1 MPLTRTIGT
10 HIICSLDNLA
20 ERHDW
25 ETFTVTRN
33 PDGSRTAQT
42 LSRFP
47 GTQVVRHVTQTVA
60 ADFTPLDGVSRLFI
74 DNVYQGMLVR
84 RVVDGVLT
92 SILMPADGGPMDV
105 KTIPFDHPDTVLGYH
120 PSSVE
125 SWKLL
130 KIDRTVKGPQTMH
143 LLTLSHTWNGGTL
156 EHAIKLEAQ
165 VEYMGEV
172 EITTPAGTF
181 PCHHTVWHTLAFDG
195 DLDIYTT
202 GPDEIVVRMDG
213 SEKRVRYEL
222 DSYQV
227 TTFDDVREFDF

>member
-10 HIICSLDNLA
+10 HIICSLDNLG

-25 ETFTVTRN
+25 ETFTITHN

-60 ADFTPLDGVSRLFI
+60 ADFTPVDGVSRLFI

-92 SILMPADGGPMDV
+92 SILFPADGGPIDLQ
-105 KTIPFDHPDTVLGYH
+105 TIPFDHPDTTLGYH

-125 SWKLL
+125 SWKLM
-130 KIDRTVKGPQTMH
+130 KISRIIPGPQTMH

-165 VEYMGEV
+165 VEYLGE
-172 EITTPAGTF
+172 ETITTPAGTF
-181 PCHHTVWHTLAFDG
+181 DCHHYVWHTLAFDG
-195 DLDIYTT
+195 DLDIWIT
-202 GPDEIVVRMDG
+202 GEDAVVVRMDG

-222 DSYQV
+222 DSYV
-227 TTFDDVREFDF
+227 VKTFDDARELVL